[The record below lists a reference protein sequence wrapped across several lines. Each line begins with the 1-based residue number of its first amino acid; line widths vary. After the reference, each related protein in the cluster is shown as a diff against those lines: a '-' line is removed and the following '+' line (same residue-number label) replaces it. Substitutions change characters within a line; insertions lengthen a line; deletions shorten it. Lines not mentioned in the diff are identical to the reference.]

1 MKKTIIGTFLGLGL
15 IAGLVIGAI
24 NEDRRIQE
32 ISREDGVQVV
42 RKETFK
48 EAAKRKVNDILKWFA
63 ENPEKVDGFVKVAT
77 TTATVIGIATST
89 VEFFSSI
96 KKINNKT
103 DEKLLQ
109 EVDEI
114 RLRLL
119 YLTPDVEVNNF

>member
-24 NEDRRIQE
+24 NEDRRIHE
-32 ISREDGVQVV
+32 ISKEDGVQVV
-42 RKETFK
+42 RKESFK
-48 EAAKRKVNDILKWFA
+48 EAAKRKANEILKWFA
-63 ENPEKVDGFVKVAT
+63 DNPDKVEGFVKVTT
-77 TTATVIGIATST
+77 TTAAVIGIATST
-89 VEFFSSI
+89 VDFFSSI

-109 EVDEI
+109 EVDDI

-119 YLTPDVEVNNF
+119 YLTPDVEINNF